1 MSGKMEEYIQKMFS
15 ELIIIEKALKT
26 PLSIGETNKLAAI
39 IKQSNQRLQ
48 ECNLNLQEKLIK
60 FGLK

>member
-15 ELIIIEKALKT
+15 ELIIMEKAMKT
-26 PLSIGETNKLAAI
+26 PSSIGETGKLTTI

-48 ECNLNLQEKLIK
+48 EHNWNLQEELIK
-60 FGLK
+60 YGLK

>member
-15 ELIIIEKALKT
+15 ELVIIEKAMKT
-26 PLSIGETNKLAAI
+26 PLSVGETDKLVV

-48 ECNLNLQEKLIK
+48 EHNWNLQEELIK
-60 FGLK
+60 YGLK

>member
-15 ELIIIEKALKT
+15 ELIIMEKAMKT
-26 PLSIGETNKLAAI
+26 PLSISETNKLTTI

-48 ECNLNLQEKLIK
+48 EYNWNLQEELIK

>member
-15 ELIIIEKALKT
+15 ELIIMEKAMKT
-26 PLSIGETNKLAAI
+26 PSSISEASKLSTI

-48 ECNLNLQEKLIK
+48 EHNWNLQEELIK
-60 FGLK
+60 YGLK

>member
-15 ELIIIEKALKT
+15 ELIIIENAMKT
-26 PLSIGETNKLAAI
+26 PLSIGETNKLTTI
-39 IKQSNQRLQ
+39 SELPNQRLQ
-48 ECNLNLQEKLIK
+48 EYNWNLQEELIK

>member
-15 ELIIIEKALKT
+15 ELIIMENAMKT
-26 PLSIGETNKLAAI
+26 PLSIGETDKLTTI
-39 IKQSNQRLQ
+39 IKQSNHRLQ
-48 ECNLNLQEKLIK
+48 EYNWSLQEELIK

>member
-1 MSGKMEEYIQKMFS
+1 MSGKMEEYIRKMFS
-15 ELIIIEKALKT
+15 GLIIMEKALKT
-26 PLSIGETNKLAAI
+26 PLSVSETNKLAAI

-48 ECNLNLQEKLIK
+48 ECNLNLQEELIK